1 MKKPDYTLKVKVTPD
16 DVQVEITAHRYGYGY
31 NVLLCRPSLRQA
43 MIDAR
48 KWIAER

>member
-1 MKKPDYTLKVKVTPD
+1 MNKPDYTLKVKVTPD
-16 DVQVEITAHRYGYGY
+16 DVQVEITAHRYGD